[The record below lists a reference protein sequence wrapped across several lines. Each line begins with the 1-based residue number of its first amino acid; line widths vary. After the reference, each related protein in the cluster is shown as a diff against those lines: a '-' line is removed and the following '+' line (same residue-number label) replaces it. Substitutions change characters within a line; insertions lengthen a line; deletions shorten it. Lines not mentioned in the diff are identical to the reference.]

1 MQDPIVCTKV
11 VARDDVAA
19 VCSYYTSIVK
29 SATVAIEEIWNMVKM
44 EAIRVFI
51 ARDNENIVGI
61 ILSYPHYSTW
71 VAESVVIRTIIAE
84 SNHIKVCLFEAVLA
98 EGKERGI
105 SRFDLFSKDENT
117 IEVAQM
123 TGFTN
128 LTVSEDWHSYR
139 LSISAS

>member
-1 MQDPIVCTKV
+1 MSDSIECIKV
-11 VARDDVAA
+11 VSREEVAA
-19 VCSYYTSIVK
+19 MCSYYTSTVK
-29 SATVAIEEIWNMVKM
+29 SATVAIDDIWNMVKM

-51 ARDNENIVGI
+51 ARYDQKIVGVL
-61 ILSYPHYSTW
+61 LSYPHYSTW

-84 SNHIKVCLFEAVLA
+84 NNDIKVSLFESVIA

-117 IEVAQM
+117 IEVAQK

-128 LTVSEDWHSYR
+128 LTVSEDWHSYC
-139 LSISAS
+139 LTVSAS